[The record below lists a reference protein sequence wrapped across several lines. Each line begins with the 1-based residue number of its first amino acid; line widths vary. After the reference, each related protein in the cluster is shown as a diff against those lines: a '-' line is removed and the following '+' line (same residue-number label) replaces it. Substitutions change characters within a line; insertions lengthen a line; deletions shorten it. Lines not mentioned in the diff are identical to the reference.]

1 MADSVSWM
9 GKRAN
14 AAGNWGL
21 NPGDF
26 DPELV
31 SRQLR
36 AVGKLFGPGRYFDVH
51 AEGLATIPDGPVMLV
66 SNHSGGTTVIDGW
79 GLFSAWYAQF
89 GVERPLHGLAHEG
102 VFATATTGRYF
113 ARSGILRAGPEVAA
127 RAVHEFGRSL
137 IVMPGGDRDVWR
149 SAKDRYKVC
158 FDGRKGYARTA
169 LTLGIPIVPVAHV
182 GAHNTL
188 HVLTDGHAF
197 ARKVGI
203 YKLAR
208 AKIFP
213 VHLSFPWGL
222 AIGPWPH
229 LPPPTRLDYRFAPAI
244 PCPTPTGEPVSDEA
258 VDALDAAV
266 RASMQAMLDELG
278 ASRRTTRHDGVDEV
292 RARVG
297 RSLRGLGK
305 RLVRAVRAPVPA

>member
-31 SRQLR
+31 DRQLSN
-36 AVGKLFGPGRYFDVH
+36 VGKLFGPGRY
-51 AEGLATIPDGPVMLV
+51 
-66 SNHSGGTTVIDGW
+66 HSGGTTVIDGW
-79 GLFSAWYAQF
+79 GLFSAWYAKF

-102 VFATATTGRYF
+102 VFATATTGRHF

-127 RAVHEFGRSL
+127 RVVHEFGRSL

-149 SAKDRYKVC
+149 SAKERYKVC

-208 AKIFP
+208 AK
-213 VHLSFPWGL
+213 
-222 AIGPWPH
+222 
-229 LPPPTRLDYRFAPAI
+229 
-244 PCPTPTGEPVSDEA
+244 
-258 VDALDAAV
+258 
-266 RASMQAMLDELG
+266 
-278 ASRRTTRHDGVDEV
+278 
-292 RARVG
+292 
-297 RSLRGLGK
+297 SLEHT
-305 RLVRAVRAPVPA
+305 